1 MIDKL
6 SEIALLLD
14 FYGNLLTD
22 KQRMVMSYYYD
33 EDMSLGE
40 ISEELEISRQAV
52 YDLIKR
58 SEKMLRE
65 YEAKLGL
72 VKRFLEQKEKLL
84 LIKQHLLSKNT
95 NENISDVVDLIDE
108 IINM

>member
-84 LIKQHLLSKNT
+84 LIKQHLLSENT